1 MEDLLKDTKEYPILQ
16 YKFKGNRTFEELK
29 LCVIPV
35 CIEGEKGKQIFD
47 LLIDTGAQ
55 ITVLTQFVANIIGI
69 EAKGS
74 IKGQGVGG
82 TSENKQGIVKI
93 EIGKGTGESIS
104 LGDCRVAIG
113 RLPEKCSEY
122 KIAGLLGAETVQEIC
137 LKIDY
142 PSKYLELLK
151 PLKIASF

>member
-1 MEDLLKDTKEYPILQ
+1 MENSLKTTKEHPILQ
-16 YKFKGNRTFEELK
+16 YKFKGNKTFEELK
-29 LCVIPV
+29 FCVIPV
-35 CIEGEKGKQIFD
+35 CIEGENNKQIFD

-55 ITVLTQFVANIIGI
+55 ITFLKPFVANIIGI
-69 EAKGS
+69 ETKGS

-82 TSENKQGIVKI
+82 TSDNKQGIVKI
-93 EIGKGTGESIS
+93 EIGKGAGESIF

-113 RLPEKCSEY
+113 QLPGKFSEY
-122 KIAGLLGAETVQEIC
+122 GIAGLLGAETFQEIC

-151 PLKIASF
+151 PLKIK